1 MMRLKYLVVIL
12 LSLTLTGSV
21 AQDVRV
27 AGRLARDSAAIGE
40 LVPFIL
46 VATYP
51 SNQQVV
57 FPDST
62 YAFAPFEFS
71 KKEFFPTRTLSG
83 MSYDSAIYY
92 LTTFE
97 IDSIQSIRLPVFLIR
112 AKDSLAVYSTFD
124 SLRLNYRVSMP
135 LDSVAVEKLPL
146 KANTAYQQVKW
157 LFNYPILLAV
167 GLVLV
172 VLAIIG
178 WLIFGKQI
186 RRFFALRRLRKTYAN
201 FLLRY
206 SQAVEKLEPDATPRK
221 AEDALV
227 VWKKYMEELEE
238 YPFTKSTSREI
249 LRKYS
254 NDLLANALR
263 SIDRTIYGGYGAS
276 RDPFLYL
283 KSYSHEL
290 FERREAELRNG

>member
-283 KSYSHEL
+283 KSYSQEL

>member
-146 KANTAYQQVKW
+146 KANTVYQQVKW

>member
-1 MMRLKYLVVIL
+1 MMRLKYLVAIC

-27 AGRLARDSAAIGE
+27 YGRLTRDSAAIGE
-40 LVPFIL
+40 LVPFVL
-46 VATYP
+46 VASYP

-62 YAFAPFEFS
+62 YEFAPFEFS
-71 KKEFFPTRTLSG
+71 KKEFFATHTSENV
-83 MSYDSAIYY
+83 SYDSAVYY

-97 IDSIQSIRLPVFLIR
+97 IDSIQTIRLPVFLIR

-124 SLRLNYRVSMP
+124 SLRLNYRVRMP

-157 LFNYPILLAV
+157 LFNYPVLLAI
-167 GLVLV
+167 GLVVV

-186 RRFFALRRLRKTYAN
+186 RRFFALRRLRRTYAN

-254 NDLLANALR
+254 NDTLANALR

>member
-71 KKEFFPTRTLSG
+71 KKEFFPTRTLSN

-283 KSYSHEL
+283 KSYSQEL